1 MMIDHTVG
9 KFFETLFW
17 IGALLIFVSFFYPRW
32 FMITIIVGALL
43 MIIAT
48 VREGFRLR
56 RAKTFIG
63 VVKQNEPKIL
73 HRLILL
79 IVVMIVFVYLFLK
92 QTLVYNFMTQLLD
105 LIRSP
110 ATTTWWVFVLLGIII
125 GVFIL
130 FCTIQIRRVKYEK
143 LGRIGYE
150 KLGLIWYKKIW
161 KWLRRK
167 REAKPEKKIKKT
179 KIVEKRVVTEI
190 RPGLFAR
197 MFWEEKSFWR
207 RIFTPLLKRLE
218 KRRIKKLEEK
228 KIRIEELKKKK
239 IEELKLK
246 AKKEKILIKVEL
258 KKHPLLPRVL
268 IALFIFAITTIL
280 ILYKK
285 GKFSI
290 ENPLSAATLGLI
302 VGLFMLYVIVNIYK
316 LRKEKKTKEEKQ
328 EKVVLAKIKKEVVA
342 KASKYETDVDKLYRL
357 IEEVGCLTITEVSE
371 GFGITREQAEEWGK
385 ILESHDLIELNYP
398 AIGELQLCKK
408 KSKITE

>member
-1 MMIDHTVG
+1 MIDHTVG
-9 KFFETLFW
+9 KFFESLFW

-32 FMITIIVGALL
+32 FIITIILGIVL
-43 MIIAT
+43 MVMAT

-63 VVKQNEPKIL
+63 VVKQNEPKVI

-79 IVVMIVFVYLFLK
+79 IGVMIVFVYLFLK
-92 QTLVYNFMTQLLD
+92 QTLVYNFLAQLYD
-105 LIRSP
+105 LIGSP
-110 ATTTWWVFVLLGIII
+110 AIVTWWVFVLTGIII

-130 FCTIQIRRVKYEK
+130 FCTIQIRRMKYEK
-143 LGRIGYE
+143 LSMIGYE
-150 KLGLIWYKKIW
+150 KLGLTWYKKIW
-161 KWLRRK
+161 KWLRQK
-167 REAKPEKKIKKT
+167 HEAKPEKKIKKT
-179 KIVEKRVVTEI
+179 KAVEKKITAEI
-190 RPGLFAR
+190 KPGFLAK

-207 RIFTPLLKRLE
+207 RILTPLLKKLE
-218 KRRIKKLEEK
+218 KRRVKKLEEK
-228 KIRIEELKKKK
+228 KVQIEELKKKK

-246 AKKEKILIKVEL
+246 AKKEKILIKAEL

-268 IALFIFAITTIL
+268 IALFIFAITIIL

-290 ENPLSAATLGLI
+290 ENPVSAATLGLI
-302 VGLFMLYVIVNIYK
+302 VGLFALYILINVYK
-316 LRKEKKTKEEKQ
+316 VRKEKKTKEEKQ

-342 KASKYETDVDKLYRL
+342 KASKYETDVDKLYKL
-357 IEEVGCLTITEVSE
+357 IEEVGCLTLTEISE
-371 GFGITREQAEEWGK
+371 GFGISREQAEEWGK

>member
-1 MMIDHTVG
+1 MIDHTVG

-32 FMITIIVGALL
+32 FMVTIIVGVFL

-48 VREGFRLR
+48 VREGFKLR
-56 RAKTFIG
+56 RAKTMVG
-63 VVKQNEPKIL
+63 VIKKNEPKLIHRFVLLLVVIAVFTYIL
-73 HRLILL
+73 
-79 IVVMIVFVYLFLK
+79 LK
-92 QTLVYNFMTQLLD
+92 QTVVYNLMMQLYD
-105 LIRSP
+105 LTRSP
-110 ATTTWWVFVLLGIII
+110 ATMTWWVFVLIGIII
-125 GVFIL
+125 GLLLL
-130 FCTIQIRRVKYEK
+130 FSFSKAGDLEYRKV
-143 LGRIGYE
+143 LGRI
-150 KLGLIWYKKIW
+150 KLVEYRKI
-161 KWLRRK
+161 LG
-167 REAKPEKKIKKT
+167 KIKLRFPKLRLLKKKET
-179 KIVEKRVVTEI
+179 ATAKKVTAEI
-190 RPGLFAR
+190 KPGFLAR

-207 RIFTPLLKRLE
+207 RILTPLLKKLE
-218 KRRIKKLEEK
+218 KRRIKRLEEK
-228 KIRIEELKKKK
+228 KVQIEELKKKK

-268 IALFIFAITTIL
+268 IALFIFAITIIL

-316 LRKEKKTKEEKQ
+316 VRKEKKTKEEKQ

-342 KASKYETDVDKLYRL
+342 KASKYETDVDKLYKL